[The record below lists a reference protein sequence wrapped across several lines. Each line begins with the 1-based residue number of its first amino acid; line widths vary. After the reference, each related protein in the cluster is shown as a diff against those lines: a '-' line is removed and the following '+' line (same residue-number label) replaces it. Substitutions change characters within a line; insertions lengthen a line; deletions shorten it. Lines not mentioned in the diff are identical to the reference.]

1 MTTRTWAAALTF
13 GFLALAA
20 TAQDAAH
27 TFRDAVVKHQLYL
40 RDFSIDS
47 HVRGHWDAAAN
58 ALVMDS
64 AKIHSLAA
72 FTAKSVKVKGFNV
85 EIKGFSQTLARD
97 TATHTGLL
105 PDKGDMVIQLDLRGA
120 DMNTVLSGLTGLL
133 FYPGQSDALAAIPKI
148 YRNVLPM
155 RVNDTCCGT
164 PPKNKPRAETCDC
177 ADQDEGSCSI
187 ETVDTPKGAKPP
199 RILYQVPPEFSEKA
213 RQAKFNGNVHVGI
226 KVDPTGT
233 PSDLWIIRAAGM
245 GLDEAA
251 GDAVSQY
258 KFAPATCHGT
268 PIAVSLYIEVNFQ
281 IF

>member
-1 MTTRTWAAALTF
+1 MTTRIWATTLTCCL
-13 GFLALAA
+13 LAFTA
-20 TAQDAAH
+20 TAQDAAR

-40 RDFSIDS
+40 RDFSVDS

-58 ALVMDS
+58 TLVMDTS
-64 AKIHSLAA
+64 KIHSLAA
-72 FTAKSVKVKGFNV
+72 FTPKSVKVKGSSV

-105 PDKGDMVIQLDLRGA
+105 PDKNDMVIRLDLRGA
-120 DMNTVLSGLTGLL
+120 DMNTVLRGLAGLL

-155 RVNDTCCGT
+155 RINDTCCGT
-164 PPKNKPRAETCDC
+164 PPKNKPRADTCDC
-177 ADQDEGSCSI
+177 ADQDADTCSADTMGTPEG
-187 ETVDTPKGAKPP
+187 GKPP
-199 RILYQVPPEFSEKA
+199 RVTYQVDPEFSEKA
-213 RQAKFNGNVHVGI
+213 RDAKFSGNVHVGL
-226 KVDPTGT
+226 KVDATGT
-233 PSDLWIIRAAGM
+233 PSDLWIIRGAGM

-268 PIAVSLYIEVNFQ
+268 PIAVALYIEVNFQ